1 MLCSSIPFLISIIFT
16 SCEEIFKV
24 ASSSSSPAIPQK
36 KKELWPPPKTPTFLF
51 YLSENAIANLSLSYF
66 PFQVHIFFNWQPCR
80 QMIFCNVRV
89 LRLIRKK
96 IHMFWQAYINFKIFY
111 LIEYILPPRTQFLK
125 KKLLKFGPNLPFFK
139 SDLSHQVLE
148 FQNSVKY
155 MLGIYTTSI
164 I

>member
-16 SCEEIFKV
+16 SCEEIFKELAQV
-24 ASSSSSPAIPQK
+24 AHLLSRKK

-89 LRLIRKK
+89 LSLIRKK

-111 LIEYILPPRTQFLK
+111 LIEYILPPITQFLK
-125 KKLLKFGPNLPFFK
+125 KNWWNLGLICPFSNQIWVIKFLNFK
-139 SDLSHQVLE
+139 
-148 FQNSVKY
+148 
-155 MLGIYTTSI
+155 IA
-164 I
+164 